1 MGLIKAAGAAIGSTL
16 GDQWQDYITCNELSS
31 EILIVRKTTETGQI
45 SNKSRIL
52 VGPGQAIIIVDNGRI
67 LDVSAEPGTYEF
79 NSSSPTIFAG
89 DFGASL
95 KEVWER
101 FKYNGEPSKQQEV
114 YYVNTQNVIEGNT
127 FGSPSPIV
135 YDDPKYQTIYI
146 RFHGSYTFR
155 ICNPLLF
162 YNNVANDVASKGV
175 YTRTD
180 LMKQIDSSFS
190 EAITVAIG
198 KCAYDEPINNRPP
211 TFKTLTVKQKDIT
224 AHLNDELNG
233 DWRTIRGIEAVEVD
247 LKSVTPAE
255 ESRDQI
261 QKYDDAYQFSDPTL
275 MASRQGTAFANAME
289 GAANN
294 ANGAANGFMGLGMMN
309 MNAGNMGASSLNYL
323 AQNQQPAQP
332 VQPAQPAP
340 QAAPAT
346 SAVAVAPAEGAKF
359 CTNCGQAVTGK
370 FCSNC
375 GTVAPEDKPV
385 GCPKCGAMPPEGAKF
400 CVECGTALN

>member
-31 EILIVRKTTETGQI
+31 ENLIVKKTTETGQI

-101 FKYNGEPSKQQEV
+101 FKCNGEPSKQQEV
-114 YYVNTQNVIEGNT
+114 YYVNIQGVIEGNT

-162 YNNVANDVASKGV
+162 YNNVANDVANKGV
-175 YTRTD
+175 YTKTD
-180 LMKQIDSSFS
+180 LMKQVDASFS

-224 AHLNDELNG
+224 AHLNDELNE
-233 DWRTIRGIEAVEVD
+233 DWRNIRGIEAVEVD

-275 MASRQGTAFANAME
+275 MASRQGTAYANAME

-309 MNAGNMGASSLNYL
+309 MGAGNMGANSLNFL
-323 AQNQQPAQP
+323 AQNQQAQQAAPQPVAQSVEQP
-332 VQPAQPAP
+332 VQAVA
-340 QAAPAT
+340 AT
-346 SAVAVAPAEGAKF
+346 SSATKF

-375 GTVAPEDKPV
+375 GTAAPEDKPVV
-385 GCPKCGAMPPEGAKF
+385 GCPKCGAIPPEGAKF
-400 CVECGTALN
+400 CVECGSALN